1 MNIIKKMLLAIGFVG
16 AIGVV
21 TVASAETITSTYDPA
36 NVTLSSRG
44 TDSITFTQSISN
56 FVNGFVV
63 GVDTLNTATLSFF
76 LKDDATND
84 NETYKFILG
93 SSSTQNETGNN
104 LNDVPGYWMPNGP
117 YIWNW
122 TYVPAAPGSVT
133 EVISFNTK
141 ALNDLRADGAI
152 NITVQALSGDFIF
165 DKAVLSADVTR
176 GAVGGGSGSAVPEPG
191 TVALVGLGL
200 LGFAASRRKSAKNKS
215 A

>member
-1 MNIIKKMLLAIGFVG
+1 MLLAIGFVG
-16 AIGVV
+16 AFVAV
-21 TVASAETITSTYDPA
+21 TSASAETITNTYDPA
-36 NVTLSSRG
+36 NVTLSSKG
-44 TDSITFTQSISN
+44 ADSITFMQSISN
-56 FVNGFVV
+56 FLNGFVV

-93 SSSTQNETGNN
+93 SSSTQTATGNG
-104 LNDVPGYWMPNGP
+104 LNDIPGYIDG
-117 YIWNW
+117 WNW
-122 TYVPAAPGSVT
+122 TYVPAAPGSLT
-133 EVISFNTK
+133 EMISFNTK

-176 GAVGGGSGSAVPEPG
+176 GSVGGGSGAAVPEPG
-191 TVALVGLGL
+191 TVAMFGLGML
-200 LGFAASRRKSAKNKS
+200 SMVASRRKSAKSQK